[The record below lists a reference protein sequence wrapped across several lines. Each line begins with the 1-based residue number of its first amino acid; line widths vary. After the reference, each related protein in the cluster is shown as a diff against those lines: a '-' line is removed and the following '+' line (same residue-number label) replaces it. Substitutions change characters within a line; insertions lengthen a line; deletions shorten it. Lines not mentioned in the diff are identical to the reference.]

1 MSWCLIVRRI
11 IISHLEHDIL
21 AIAGETPVCSICGE
35 ETKTGGM
42 WSGQEVIVV
51 CSHDCAK
58 KVILLA
64 LDAISGADG
73 PIPYAEWMKLADK
86 SYDRWER
93 YNVSHQES
101 HRGFVDSLCPECQ
114 MKLNER
120 RFGFADH
127 SLGSSSPPRGRY
139 QSCRGCNHF
148 TKLDICH
155 ADR

>member
-1 MSWCLIVRRI
+1 VNWFLIARRI
-11 IISHLEHDIL
+11 IISYLQHDPL
-21 AIAGETPVCSICGE
+21 AIAGEVPVCSVCGE
-35 ETKTGGM
+35 ETETGGM
-42 WSGQEVIVV
+42 WSGHQAIVV
-51 CSHDCAK
+51 CSHACAK

-93 YNVSHQES
+93 YNVLQRES

-114 MKLNER
+114 VKLNER
-120 RFGFADH
+120 RFSFADH
-127 SLGSSSPPRGRY
+127 FLGPPFPPRGRY

-148 TKLDICH
+148 TKLDICY

>member
-11 IISHLEHDIL
+11 IISYLQHDTI
-21 AIAGETPVCSICGE
+21 AVAGETPVCSLCGE

-86 SYDRWER
+86 SYDRWEQ
-93 YNVSHQES
+93 YHVLQQKSH
-101 HRGFVDSLCPECQ
+101 GKFVDSLCSECQ
-114 MKLNER
+114 VKLNER
-120 RFGFADH
+120 RFSFRDSARYA
-127 SLGSSSPPRGRY
+127 SFPPACLGCENSSR
-139 QSCRGCNHF
+139 
-148 TKLDICH
+148 
-155 ADR
+155 

>member
-11 IISHLEHDIL
+11 IISYLQHDPIGV
-21 AIAGETPVCSICGE
+21 AGEAPVCSVCGE
-35 ETKTGGM
+35 ETKTGGL

-51 CSHDCAK
+51 CSHACAK

-73 PIPYAEWMKLADK
+73 SISYAEWMKLADK

-93 YNVSHQES
+93 YNVSQQKN
-101 HRGFVDSLCPECQ
+101 RRKFVDSLCPECQ
-114 MKLNER
+114 VKLNER
-120 RFGFADH
+120 RFSFVDH
-127 SLGSSSPPRGRY
+127 SGYPSFPPPCLGCDHPVKP
-139 QSCRGCNHF
+139 
-148 TKLDICH
+148 DICY